1 MEGGGDMG
9 NAAEVAEISKKKFKK
24 KNIPKPKQCHWT
36 SFGLILQF
44 WCDIGRWEVSGGW

>member
-36 SFGLILQF
+36 SFGLIL
-44 WCDIGRWEVSGGW
+44 